1 MTDIETQTDTPV
13 IEITAEALDK
23 ILELR
28 EAEPMDDLHLALRIS
43 GVGAN
48 GYVYE
53 TAFVPGGDL
62 APIDHRELHGDLS
75 VSIAAGSL
83 EDLRGAVLDLST
95 VGTAV
100 GLVIRN
106 PNTPS
111 PGFGLGG
118 EIELTGTPEEKVRQL
133 LAEQIN
139 PAIASHG
146 GIANLVAVD
155 GSKAMLE
162 LGGGCQGCGLAA
174 VTLQDGISKAI
185 LDLIPEITEVV
196 DVTDH
201 SMGANPYF

>member
-1 MTDIETQTDTPV
+1 MNDTETPV
-13 IEITAEALDK
+13 IEITPEALEK

-28 EAEPMDDLHLALRIS
+28 EGEPMDDLCLALRIS

-53 TAFVPGGDL
+53 TAFVSEGDL
-62 APIDHRELHGDLS
+62 SPTDHREQHSDLP
-75 VSIAAGSL
+75 VSIAAGSV

-95 VGTAV
+95 SGASV

-111 PGFGLGG
+111 PGLGLGG

-146 GIANLVAVD
+146 GIANLVAID
-155 GSKAMLE
+155 GSRAMLE

-174 VTLQDGISKAI
+174 VTLQDGIEKAI
-185 LDLIPEITEVV
+185 LELIPEITEVV

>member
-1 MTDIETQTDTPV
+1 MTDTETPV
-13 IEITAEALDK
+13 IEITDEALEK

-28 EAEPMDDLHLALRIS
+28 EAETLDDLCLALRIS

-53 TAFVPGGDL
+53 TAFLRGEDI
-62 APIDHRELHGDLS
+62 APVDHTEEHGDLKVAIASGS
-75 VSIAAGSL
+75 V

-95 VGTAV
+95 NGTAV

-111 PGFGLGG
+111 PGLGLGG
-118 EIELTGTPEEKVRQL
+118 EIELTGTTEEKIRQL

-146 GIANLVAVD
+146 GIANLVAID
-155 GSKAMLE
+155 GSRAMLE

-174 VTLQDGISKAI
+174 VTLQDGIEKAI